1 MLDWIMAVNKLGM
14 GILVGVFVLAGWQTY
29 NLVSRGKEAV
39 LAATTTKTLEER
51 VASLESRVYSLEK
64 NAGLVGTT
72 ASKKTT
78 ESFVSLSGGDVSGYE
93 WSKISGTDF
102 TLDTSLY
109 GKTVE
114 VSWQG
119 WLSGAGSV
127 RVYDSTNHRAVDYSE
142 FASTSSSKVS
152 FYSKVMSIWRG
163 QNQYYIEGKTT
174 GGTTTLST
182 PRLKIV
188 VK

>member
-1 MLDWIMAVNKLGM
+1 MALNRLKG
-14 GILVGVFVLAGWQTY
+14 GILLGVFLLAGWQVWS
-29 NLVSRGKEAV
+29 LASGRPPEV
-39 LAATTTKTLEER
+39 LSVTTTKTLEER
-51 VASLESRVYSLEK
+51 VASLESRVYTLEK
-64 NAGLVGTT
+64 NAGLVKTT
-72 ASKKTT
+72 ASNKSS
-78 ESFVSLSGGDVSGYE
+78 ESFVSLSGGDIASSD
-93 WSKISGTDF
+93 WLKISGTDF

-119 WLSGAGSV
+119 WLGGAGSV

-142 FASTSSSKVS
+142 FTSTSNNKVS

-163 QNQYYIEGKTT
+163 QNQYYLEGKTSS
-174 GGTTTLST
+174 GTITLSA

>member
-1 MLDWIMAVNKLGM
+1 M
-14 GILVGVFVLAGWQTY
+14 GIFALASWQTY
-29 NLVSRGKEAV
+29 SFVFRGKEAV
-39 LAATTTKTLEER
+39 LSATTTKTLEER
-51 VASLESRVYSLEK
+51 VASLESRIYTLEK
-64 NAGLVGTT
+64 NAGIGVSST
-72 ASKKTT
+72 AKKAT
-78 ESFVSLSGGDVSGYE
+78 ESFVTLSGGEISSFE

-119 WLSGAGSV
+119 WLEGGRGSV
-127 RVYDSTNHRAVDYSE
+127 RLYDSTNHRAVDFSE
-142 FASTSSSKVS
+142 FSTSSDVKGS
-152 FYSKVMSIWRG
+152 FYSKAVSIWRG

-174 GGTTTLST
+174 GGTMTLSA

-188 VK
+188 AK

>member
-1 MLDWIMAVNKLGM
+1 MRVKGIYIAVILGVLTVSL
-14 GILVGVFVLAGWQTY
+14 GAVFE
-29 NLVSRGKEAV
+29 VSKSRNEERV

-51 VASLESRVYSLEK
+51 VASLESRVYLLEK
-64 NAGLVGTT
+64 SAGLIATKT
-72 ASKKTT
+72 KASET
-78 ESFVSLSGGDVSGYE
+78 FVSLVGGDINSAD
-93 WSKISGTDF
+93 WSKIPGTDF
-102 TLDTSLY
+102 TLDTALY

-119 WLSGAGSV
+119 WFKGVGSV
-127 RVYDSTNHRAVDYSE
+127 RLYDSTNHRAVDFSE
-142 FASTSSSKVS
+142 FLSTTDGSKS

-174 GGTTTLST
+174 DGTVTLSS

-188 VK
+188 AK

>member
-1 MLDWIMAVNKLGM
+1 MSVLIVV
-14 GILVGVFVLAGWQTY
+14 IVLVGWRTWETTAVKR
-29 NLVSRGKEAV
+29 SEV

-51 VASLESRVYSLEK
+51 VASLESRVYVLEK
-64 NAGLVGTT
+64 NAGLVSSGKT
-72 ASKKTT
+72 AVKETYVNLT
-78 ESFVSLSGGDVSGYE
+78 GGDISSFD
-93 WSKISGTDF
+93 WSKINGTDF

-119 WLSGAGSV
+119 WLSGAAGV
-127 RVYDSTNHRAVDYSE
+127 RLYDSTNHRVVDFSE
-142 FASTSSSKVS
+142 FSSTNDGSKS

-163 QNQYYIEGKTT
+163 QNQYYIEGKITN
-174 GGTTTLST
+174 GTVTVSS

-188 VK
+188 TK